1 MCMVFTQPEMRATP
15 ADQLKTWNP
24 AVWAG
29 SAAAAAPTTGVA
41 PAAADMVSLLTAAQ
55 FASHAR
61 LYQEVSTQ
69 AATVPQQLATTLGIC
84 AGSYAVTEAANVTA
98 EG

>member
-1 MCMVFTQPEMRATP
+1 MSMVFTQPEMLATA
-15 ADQLKTWNP
+15 ADQLQTLNH
-24 AVWAG
+24 
-29 SAAAAAPTTGVA
+29 
-41 PAAADMVSLLTAAQ
+41 AAADMVSLLTAAQ

-69 AATVPQQLATTLGIC
+69 AATVREQLATTLGIS

-98 EG
+98 VG